1 MFDSYQNIEIIK
13 SVQLDFGT
21 IELRSDNILT
31 FEPVKGITTVNKDQ
45 LVIMLGNLIEI
56 SNGAPKPFLSDNRNI
71 KSFGFEER
79 EYVAKTIHL
88 FASATAIIENSF
100 VIRFITHTIV
110 TMFKPQIPMKMFK
123 TKGEAFIWLR
133 TFNKQQE

>member
-31 FEPVKGITTVNKDQ
+31 FEPAKGITTLNKDQ
-45 LVIMLGNLIEI
+45 LVIMLKNLIDT

-123 TKGEAFIWLR
+123 TKEEAYVWLR

>member
-13 SVQLDFGT
+13 SVKLDFGT
-21 IELRSDNILT
+21 IELRSDDILT
-31 FEPVKGITTVNKDQ
+31 FEPAKGITTVNKDQ
-45 LVIMLGNLIEI
+45 LVIMLKNLIDA

-88 FASATAIIENSF
+88 FASASAILEDSF

-123 TKGEAFIWLR
+123 TKESAIEWLR
-133 TFNKQQE
+133 NYN

>member
-21 IELRSDNILT
+21 IELRSDDILT
-31 FEPVKGITTVNKDQ
+31 FGPAKGITTVNKDQ
-45 LVIMLGNLIEI
+45 LVIMLENLIEI
-56 SNGAPKPFLSDNRNI
+56 SNGVPKPFITDNRNI

-79 EYVAKTIHL
+79 DYVAKNIHL
-88 FASATAIIENSF
+88 FATASAILEDSF
-100 VIRFITHTIV
+100 VIRFITHTII

-123 TKGEAFIWLR
+123 TKEDAIKWLR
-133 TFNKQQE
+133 TYPN

>member
-1 MFDSYQNIEIIK
+1 MLKNHKHIEIIK

-21 IELRSDNILT
+21 IELRSDDILT
-31 FEPVKGITTVNKDQ
+31 FEPAKEITTVNKDQ
-45 LVIMLGNLIEI
+45 LVIMLKNLIDT

-88 FASATAIIENSF
+88 FASASAVVENSF
-100 VIRFITHTIV
+100 VVRFITHTIV
-110 TMFKPQIPMKMFK
+110 AMFKPKIPMKMFK
-123 TKGEAFIWLR
+123 TKEEAIEWLK
-133 TFNKQQE
+133 TFNK

>member
-21 IELRSDNILT
+21 IELRSDDILT
-31 FEPVKGITTVNKDQ
+31 FEPAKGITTVNKDQ
-45 LVIMLGNLIEI
+45 LVIMLENLIEI
-56 SNGAPKPFLSDNRNI
+56 SNGVPKPFITDNRNV

-79 EYVAKTIHL
+79 DYVAKNIHL
-88 FASATAIIENSF
+88 FATASAILEDSF

-123 TKGEAFIWLR
+123 TKESAIEWLR
-133 TFNKQQE
+133 NYN